1 MGNRHRRGTVL
12 TLKSFALAIG
22 SFLGL
27 MGALFSMFYLTQ
39 LF

>member
-1 MGNRHRRGTVL
+1 MGNRHQRRTVL

-27 MGALFSMFYLTQ
+27 MMALFAMFYVVQ